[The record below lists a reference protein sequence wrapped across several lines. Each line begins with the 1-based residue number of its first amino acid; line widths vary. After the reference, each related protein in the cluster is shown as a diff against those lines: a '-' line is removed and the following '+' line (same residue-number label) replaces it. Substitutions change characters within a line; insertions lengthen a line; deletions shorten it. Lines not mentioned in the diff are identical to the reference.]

1 MEAGA
6 VQDWAAAIKQN
17 DRRLLAKAITLA
29 ESTRPEDR
37 RTAEALISALRTP
50 SSAKQTTNSLRLAI
64 TGPPGAGKS
73 TFIEALGKRML
84 GKGEKLAVL
93 AIDPSSP
100 VSGGSILGDKTRMP
114 DLAAQKNCFIR
125 PAASGGAE
133 QGLSPQTATVLS
145 LLDAAGFSR
154 IILETV
160 GVGQAET
167 RARYLS
173 DLYILLLA
181 PAGGDEL
188 QGLKR
193 GTMEL
198 ADFIFVTKADGI
210 LESVAQTA
218 ASQYES
224 AIRMFRGTS
233 VDSRSAAPHVQTVSS
248 QTGVGLPEA
257 YGAIEESGHQLFA
270 NGHLSA
276 RRAAQMRHWLSHE
289 LKTEVLQE
297 MAKATDSE
305 DFADRRH
312 AVEDR
317 LFAGDLSPPQAAR
330 ELAPLLLKRM
340 AQ

>member
-50 SSAKQTTNSLRLAI
+50 SSEKQTTNSLRLAI

-73 TFIEALGKRML
+73 TFIEALGKQML

-224 AIRMFRGTS
+224 ALHMFRGIS
-233 VDSRSAAPHVQTVSS
+233 VNSRSAAPHVQTVSS
-248 QTGVGLPEA
+248 QTGAGLSKA
-257 YGAIEESGHQLFA
+257 YTAIEESGDQLFA
-270 NGHLSA
+270 DGHLLA

-297 MAKATDSE
+297 MAKAMDSE

-330 ELAPLLLKRM
+330 ELAPFLLKRM